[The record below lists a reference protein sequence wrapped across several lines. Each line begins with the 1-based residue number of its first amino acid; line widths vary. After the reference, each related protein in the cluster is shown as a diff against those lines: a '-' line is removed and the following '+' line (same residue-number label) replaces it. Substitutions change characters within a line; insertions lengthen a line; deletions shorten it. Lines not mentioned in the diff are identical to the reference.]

1 MPQLAISV
9 HDLSKKYDSGFAV
22 SHTNFVV
29 PLGTICGFVG
39 PNGAGKT
46 TTIRMLL
53 GLITPTGGT
62 GEILGQPITSPD
74 KYLSQVGAMIEGPA
88 FYPALSGAENL
99 RVLATLGGFPRERVD
114 QLLAQVGLAERGK
127 SKYKT
132 YSLGMKQRLGIAA
145 ALLPNPK
152 LLILDEPT
160 NGLDPEGIQEI
171 RQLLR
176 SLADNG
182 TTVFVSSHLLSE
194 LELISEY
201 LVMLRKGEVVF
212 AGPMQD
218 LFDAQQPFMLVKTA
232 NSADLEKIISIASSA
247 GHKAHIRDGV
257 AHIEGPAEWAGE
269 LNKLAFDA
277 GILLTQLSPQLPNLE
292 ETFFEMT
299 GSQK

>member
-1 MPQLAISV
+1 M
-9 HDLSKKYDSGFAV
+9 
-22 SHTNFVV
+22 
-29 PLGTICGFVG
+29 
-39 PNGAGKT
+39 
-46 TTIRMLL
+46 
-53 GLITPTGGT
+53 
-62 GEILGQPITSPD
+62 
-74 KYLSQVGAMIEGPA
+74 
-88 FYPALSGAENL
+88 
-99 RVLATLGGFPRERVD
+99 
-114 QLLAQVGLAERGK
+114 
-127 SKYKT
+127 
-132 YSLGMKQRLGIAA
+132 
-145 ALLPNPK
+145 
-152 LLILDEPT
+152 ILDEPT

>member
-9 HDLSKKYDSGFAV
+9 SDLSKKYDSGFAV